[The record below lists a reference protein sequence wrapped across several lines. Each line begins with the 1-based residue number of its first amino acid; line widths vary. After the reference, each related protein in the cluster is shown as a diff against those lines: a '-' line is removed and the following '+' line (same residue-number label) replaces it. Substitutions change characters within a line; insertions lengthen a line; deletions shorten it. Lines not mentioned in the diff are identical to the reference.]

1 MTLHFLQ
8 RYNIFKGCPTAVTS
22 TIILRGG
29 ADQFLDE
36 AHRSIWDSL
45 CIVKRCIECTKIV
58 SGGGAAEMEVMRAL
72 RDLSRGEM
80 GKQQLIIAAF
90 AKAMEIIPRQLA
102 DNAGFDTTYVVRPC
116 VCVRMCARGDRP
128 YYEHAG
134 GMQGGCVG
142 ED

>member
-1 MTLHFLQ
+1 M
-8 RYNIFKGCPTAVTS
+8 
-22 TIILRGG
+22 
-29 ADQFLDE
+29 
-36 AHRSIWDSL
+36 
-45 CIVKRCIECTKIV
+45 KRCIECTKIV

-116 VCVRMCARGDRP
+116 VCVYMCVWCVRGDKRL
-128 YYEHAG
+128 YYEHKG
-134 GMQGGCVG
+134 GTQGGRVG
-142 ED
+142 DRLKHETSQCDLWNIYFTHATCYFTLKHNLHTETCTTKTRTH

>member
-1 MTLHFLQ
+1 M
-8 RYNIFKGCPTAVTS
+8 
-22 TIILRGG
+22 
-29 ADQFLDE
+29 
-36 AHRSIWDSL
+36 
-45 CIVKRCIECTKIV
+45 KRCIECTKIV

-116 VCVRMCARGDRP
+116 VCGCVCAEIRDCTMNTKGGRRGDASRR
-128 YYEHAG
+128 
-134 GMQGGCVG
+134 
-142 ED
+142 

>member
-1 MTLHFLQ
+1 
-8 RYNIFKGCPTAVTS
+8 
-22 TIILRGG
+22 
-29 ADQFLDE
+29 
-36 AHRSIWDSL
+36 
-45 CIVKRCIECTKIV
+45 VKRCIECTKIV

-116 VCVRMCARGDRP
+116 VWCVCVCVGVCARR
-128 YYEHAG
+128 
-134 GMQGGCVG
+134 
-142 ED
+142 